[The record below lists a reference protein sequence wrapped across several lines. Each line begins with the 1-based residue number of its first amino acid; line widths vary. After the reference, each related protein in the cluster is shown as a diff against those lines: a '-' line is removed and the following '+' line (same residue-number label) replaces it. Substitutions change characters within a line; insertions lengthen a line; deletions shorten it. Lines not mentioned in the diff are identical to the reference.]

1 VKTSTRND
9 HTVTFL
15 PADKTV
21 VVAQNTTLLQAAVQ
35 AGLLIDAP
43 CGGGGTCAKCRV
55 RLRSGHTAAGGSA
68 HRLTSDE
75 LANGWRLACGAKVTE
90 PLTVEIPASSLVPR
104 LDAIL
109 VDGEPVTVRRDPH
122 TAGKLGVAFDLGT
135 TTVAGTLFDLHTG
148 LERATH
154 AVMNRQIP
162 MGDDVIS
169 RISAVRNDPS
179 ALARLQAH
187 AVASLNEIL
196 RTLCDGCGEEHQ
208 AIHKLTVA
216 GNTTMQQVLLGLDP
230 SPLGEKPFTPAFTEA
245 QFLPAARLRL
255 LTHPDATLAV
265 FPQIGGFV
273 GGDTVAGL
281 LASHFD
287 TLAQP
292 TLLVDIGT
300 NGEIALLKDGVIYAA
315 STAAGPAFEGARIR
329 QGMRA
334 ATGAIDQIWLQNG
347 DLRCHVIGDTEPR
360 GLCGSALVDAVAALL
375 SLGLIDS
382 TGMLALPDPRPAT
395 LTDALARRLV
405 EGSNGFVLAYG
416 ADGGASVTL
425 TQQDIR
431 ELQLASGAIRAGIEA
446 LLHKAGLTVR
456 GLDAILLAGG
466 FGNYIRRENALRIGL
481 LPPLHY
487 QAIRFVGNASLTG
500 AKRALLSQTEFARAQ
515 ALRSRTVHVE
525 LASEPHFTDLFM
537 EYMFFPEE
545 GSSRTS

>member
-1 VKTSTRND
+1 MSY
-9 HTVTFL
+9 TVTFL

-21 VVAQNTTLLQAAVQ
+21 VVAENTKLLQAAAQ

-43 CGGGGTCAKCRV
+43 CGGGGVCAKCRV
-55 RLRSGHTAAGGSA
+55 RILSGQASTGGSS
-68 HRLTSDE
+68 HRLTADE
-75 LANGWRLACGAKVTE
+75 LAGGWRLACGTKVTE
-90 PLTVEIPASSLVPR
+90 PLTVEIPATSKVAR

-109 VDGEPVTVRRDPH
+109 VDGEPITVRRDAH

-135 TTVAGTLFDLHTG
+135 TTVAGALFDLHTG
-148 LERATH
+148 LERATY

-169 RISAVRNDPS
+169 RITAVRKDPA
-179 ALARLQAH
+179 ALAKLQSL

-196 RTLCDGCGEEHQ
+196 RALCDECGETTRS
-208 AIHKLTVA
+208 IHKLTVA
-216 GNTTMQQVLLGLDP
+216 GNTTMQQLLLGLDP
-230 SPLGEKPFTPAFTEA
+230 SPLGEKPFTPAFIEA
-245 QFLPAARLRL
+245 QTLPAARLGL
-255 LTHPDATLAV
+255 LAHPDATLAV

-281 LASHFD
+281 LAAHFD
-287 TLAQP
+287 TLTQP

-300 NGEIALLKDGVIYAA
+300 NGEIALLKDGVIFAA

-334 ATGAIDQIWLQNG
+334 TDGAIDQIWLQSG

-360 GLCGSALVDAVAALL
+360 GLCGSALVDAVAVLL
-375 SLGLIDS
+375 RLGLIDT
-382 TGMLALPDPRPAT
+382 TGSLALPDPRPAA

-405 EGSNGFVLAYG
+405 AGENGNNYVLSYGS
-416 ADGGASVTL
+416 DGNACVTL

-456 GLDAILLAGG
+456 SLDAILLAGG

-481 LPPLHY
+481 LPPLY
-487 QAIRFVGNASLTG
+487 YLAIRFIGNASLTG
-500 AKRALLSQTEFARAQ
+500 AKRALLAQTEFARAQ
-515 ALRSRTVHVE
+515 ALRARTVHVE
-525 LASEPHFTDLFM
+525 LASEPRFTDLFM
-537 EYMFFPEE
+537 DHMFFPEE
-545 GSSRTS
+545 GA

>member
-1 VKTSTRND
+1 MS

-21 VVAQNTTLLQAAVQ
+21 VVAENTTLLQAAAQ

-43 CGGGGTCAKCRV
+43 CGGGGVCAKCRV
-55 RLRSGHTAAGGSA
+55 RILSGQTATGGSS
-68 HRLTSDE
+68 HRLTADE
-75 LANGWRLACGAKVTE
+75 LAGGWRLACGAKVTE
-90 PLTVEIPASSLVPR
+90 TLTVEIPATSKLAR
-104 LDAIL
+104 LDTIL
-109 VDGEPVTVRRDPH
+109 VDGEPVAVRRDAH

-135 TTVAGTLFDLHTG
+135 TTVAGALFDLHTG
-148 LERATH
+148 LERATY

-169 RISAVRNDPS
+169 RITAVRKDPA
-179 ALARLQAH
+179 ALAKLQSL

-196 RTLCDGCGEEHQ
+196 RALCDECGETPQ
-208 AIHKLTVA
+208 SIHKLTVA
-216 GNTTMQQVLLGLDP
+216 GNTTMQQLLLGLDP
-230 SPLGEKPFTPAFTEA
+230 SPLGEKPFTPAFIEA
-245 QFLPAARLRL
+245 QTLPAARLGL
-255 LTHPDATLAV
+255 LTHPDATLTV

-281 LASHFD
+281 LAAHFD
-287 TLAQP
+287 TLTQP

-329 QGMRA
+329 QGLRA
-334 ATGAIDQIWLQNG
+334 TDGAIDQIWLQNG

-360 GLCGSALVDAVAALL
+360 GLCGSALVDAVAVLL
-375 SLGLIDS
+375 RLGLIDT
-382 TGMLALPDPRPAT
+382 TGSLALPDPRPAA
-395 LTDALARRLV
+395 LTDALALRLV
-405 EGSNGFVLAYG
+405 AGENGHNYVLAYG
-416 ADGGASVTL
+416 KDGNACVTL

-456 GLDAILLAGG
+456 ALDAILLAGG

-481 LPPLHY
+481 LPPLY
-487 QAIRFVGNASLTG
+487 YLAIRFIGNASLTG
-500 AKRALLSQTEFARAQ
+500 AKRALLAQTEFALAQ
-515 ALRSRTVHVE
+515 ALREHTVHVE
-525 LASEPHFTDLFM
+525 LASEPRFTDLFM
-537 EYMFFPEE
+537 DHMFFPEE
-545 GSSRTS
+545 GS